1 MKKKRLEVFTD
12 KEEWLKMV
20 SGAEDAVEDFNGFI
34 DDRAILWAAN
44 RIKELEKELST
55 VSKDRKDLLA
65 EYLYQLHM
73 DEAKT
78 LTADVDNIQILIC
91 KFVVED
97 LYELI
102 KFTKGEGG

>member
-1 MKKKRLEVFTD
+1 M
-12 KEEWLKMV
+12 
-20 SGAEDAVEDFNGFI
+20 
-34 DDRAILWAAN
+34 
-44 RIKELEKELST
+44 
-55 VSKDRKDLLA
+55 VSKDRKELLA

-78 LTADVDNIQILIC
+78 LTAVDTNIQILIC

>member
-1 MKKKRLEVFTD
+1 MPQMNR
-12 KEEWLKMV
+12 KE
-20 SGAEDAVEDFNGFI
+20 
-34 DDRAILWAAN
+34 
-44 RIKELEKELST
+44 
-55 VSKDRKDLLA
+55 LLA

-73 DEAKT
+73 EERDT
-78 LTADVDNIQILIC
+78 LTAVDTNIQILIC